1 MKIAYFINQ
10 YPQVSLSFIR
20 REINALERLGT
31 EIFRVSLRGWDV
43 PLADQQDLAERSKTR
58 YVLKDGSLPLIAAL
72 LKVAVTRPLKFLTAL
87 KYAIKFSFRAD
98 RPLPIH
104 LIYLAEACRML
115 PWMAQEDVEH
125 IHAHFGTNSAEV
137 VVLLHLLGGP
147 SYSFTVH
154 GPEEFDKTTFL
165 YLKEKTRFAAFV
177 VAISSYTR
185 SQLYRWAD
193 YHDWHKVYVVHCGL
207 ESSFYNIAPQP
218 IPETPRLV
226 CVGRICEQKGQ
237 LLLVNAAHALA
248 KKGLNFEIVL
258 AGDGPMR
265 AEVESLI
272 VKYGLQSHIK
282 ITGWISSEQVREQ
295 LLASRALVL
304 PSFAE
309 GLPVVIMESLAL
321 KRPVLTTY
329 VAGIPELV
337 RHGEAGWLFPAGDVE
352 ALAAVLEEFLE
363 TPLAQL
369 QQMGEVGHKRVLERH
384 AIDNE
389 AAKLNLLF
397 QKAIRVDEAAPVL
410 TSNRQTA

>member
-1 MKIAYFINQ
+1 M
-10 YPQVSLSFIR
+10 SLSFIR
-20 REINALERLGT
+20 REINALEKLGT

-43 PLADQQDLAERSKTR
+43 PLADQQDLAERGKTR
-58 YVLKDGSLPLIAAL
+58 YVLKDGALPLVFAVLKTAL
-72 LKVAVTRPLKFLTAL
+72 TRPGKFLHAL
-87 KYAIKFSFRAD
+87 KYAVKFSFRAD

-115 PWMAQEDVEH
+115 PWMAEENVEH

-137 VVLLHLLGGP
+137 VMLLHLLGGP

-193 YHDWHKVYVVHCGL
+193 YHDWHKVHVVHCGL
-207 ESSFYNIAPQP
+207 ESSFYNGASEP
-218 IPETPRLV
+218 IPETPRVV

-237 LLLVNAAHALA
+237 LLLVNAAHQLA
-248 KKGLNFEIVL
+248 KKGLKFEIVL

-272 VKYGLQSHIK
+272 AKYGLQFHIS
-282 ITGWISSEQVREQ
+282 ITGWISSGQVREQ

-309 GLPVVIMESLAL
+309 GLPVVIMESLAV

-352 ALAAVLEEFLE
+352 ALANTLEEFFA
-363 TPLAQL
+363 TPLEKL
-369 QQMGEVGHKRVLERH
+369 QQMGETGHRLVLARH
-384 AIDNE
+384 SIDGE
-389 AAKLNLLF
+389 AAKLNSLF
-397 QKAIRVDEAAPVL
+397 SKAIQVNEVSQLQPNARQAA
-410 TSNRQTA
+410 